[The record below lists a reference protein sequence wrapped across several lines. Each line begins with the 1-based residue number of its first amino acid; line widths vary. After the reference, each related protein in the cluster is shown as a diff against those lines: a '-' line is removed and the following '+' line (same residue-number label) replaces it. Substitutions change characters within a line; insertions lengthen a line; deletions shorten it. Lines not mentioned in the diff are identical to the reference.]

1 MGIFDEGERKP
12 AAPHQLGQDLSLLSV
27 DELKHRITL
36 LQDEVSRLER
46 EVESKGATKNAAEA
60 LFHRG

>member
-1 MGIFDEGERKP
+1 MGIFDEEERKP
-12 AAPHQLGQDLSLLSV
+12 ATPHQLGQDLSLLSV